1 MDRLA
6 GIQLFIRIVE
16 TGSISQAA
24 RDLNLSQPTVTKH
37 VTSIESGSMR
47 GS

>member
-6 GIQLFIRIVE
+6 GIQLFTRIVE
-16 TGSISQAA
+16 TGSFTRAA
-24 RDLNLSQPTVTKH
+24 AELNLTQPTVTKPRSKSAS
-37 VTSIESGSMR
+37 TR